1 VLQEKDAKM
10 KRAFSLLVIVACLLV
25 GNLLADDTFKD
36 GETVCFVGDS
46 ITHGHIYDSMIC
58 NYYLTRFPDRT
69 IHFVNA
75 GVGGDTAGGVMGRLK
90 EDVTSKSPT
99 VIAIMF
105 GMNDVNRGVYVANP
119 TAQQLEQQAAALKWY
134 RTNMEKL
141 LERLSKET
149 SARFVLLTPSPFD
162 QTCLNDHNNN
172 WPGCNDGLGK
182 CADIVRET
190 ASKFKAKVADLH
202 SPMTSLNLKLQQ
214 SDPKYTLIG
223 PDRVHPGMPGHF
235 VMAWLFLKAQGAPA
249 LVSSVTIDAATAIAA
264 ESENAA
270 ATNIKQKDGGL
281 TFTVLAKALPCP
293 VDPSAR
299 SILGHISFEKDLNQ
313 EILRIKGLAAGDYEL
328 LIDGVAVCKHSAADW
343 AAGVNLAL
351 NDKTPQAKQAAY
363 VAQIND
369 QRRGVECQLRNYA
382 AVRWFLRNQ
391 GVSPDD
397 PAAIKT
403 FAETKMNKTGY
414 FEQQVPTYLKEW
426 SNRGQLQ
433 AQANDLE
440 KKALASRTPA
450 SHSYEIRPMR

>member
-1 VLQEKDAKM
+1 M
-10 KRAFSLLVIVACLLV
+10 KRAFSLLLIVACLLV
-25 GNLLADDTFKD
+25 GNIFADDTFKD
-36 GETVCFVGDS
+36 GETVCFLGDS

-75 GVGGDTAGGVMGRLK
+75 GVAGDTAGGAMGRLK
-90 EDVTSKSPT
+90 EDVTSKTPT
-99 VIAIMF
+99 TVAVMF
-105 GMNDVNRGVYVANP
+105 GMNDVNLGVYAANP

-141 LERLSKET
+141 LERLSTET

-172 WPGCNDGLGK
+172 HLGSNDGLGK
-182 CADIVRET
+182 CADIVREI
-190 ASKFKAKVADLH
+190 APKFKAAVADLH
-202 SPMTSLNLKLQQ
+202 GPMTSLNQKLQKN
-214 SDPKYTLIG
+214 DPKYTLIG

-235 VMAWLFLKAQGAPA
+235 VMAYLFLKAQGAPA
-249 LVSSVTIDAATAIAA
+249 LVSNVTVDAATALTT

-270 ATNIKQKDGGL
+270 VTNIKRKDGGL
-281 TFTVLAKALPCP
+281 TFTMLEKALPCP

-299 SILGHISFEKDLNQ
+299 SILCQIPFEKELNQ

-328 LIDGVAVCKHSAADW
+328 IIDSIPICKHSAAEW
-343 AAGVNLAL
+343 ANGINLAFD
-351 NDKTPQAKQAAY
+351 DKTPQAKQSAN

-369 QRRGVECQLRNYA
+369 QRRGIECQLRNYA

-391 GVSPDD
+391 GVNPDD
-397 PAAIKT
+397 STAIKT

-426 SNRGQLQ
+426 PNRGQLQ
-433 AQANDLE
+433 AQATDFE
-440 KKALASRTPA
+440 KKVLASRTPV
-450 SHSYEIRPMR
+450 SHNYEIRPVH